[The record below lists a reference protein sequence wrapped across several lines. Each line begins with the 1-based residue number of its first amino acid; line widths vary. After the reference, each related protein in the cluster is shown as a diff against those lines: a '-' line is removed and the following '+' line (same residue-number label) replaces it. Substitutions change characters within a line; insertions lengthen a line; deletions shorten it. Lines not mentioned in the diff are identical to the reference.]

1 MNPESYQKKPQISTE
16 IIIKVIKATC
26 SEAFYYECTN
36 CALFVMKILF
46 SSYPKSAAAIFF
58 WIKIQK
64 KLAIGPP
71 QEEANSFSCKML
83 EKQRCHIYILQFKLL
98 QPFELKECRPKD
110 HHVQLFKISFE
121 ISLAFIQRKPI

>member
-1 MNPESYQKKPQISTE
+1 MNPESYQKKPEISTE

-58 WIKIQK
+58 LDQDTK
-64 KLAIGPP
+64 
-71 QEEANSFSCKML
+71 
-83 EKQRCHIYILQFKLL
+83 
-98 QPFELKECRPKD
+98 
-110 HHVQLFKISFE
+110 E
-121 ISLAFIQRKPI
+121 ISNWPTARGSKLILMQNAWETKVPHLHFTI